1 MSEKSKSSAEVSH
14 AKTSLAQERALA
26 SMVPNHPSGGN
37 MSDSL
42 ASFDPSGLLLKT
54 SSRSEQ
60 EDLTEFSGPWPRS
73 GMMRSG
79 TVFQLPTL
87 ARRIRGT
94 EYGLLPTP
102 SGTSN
107 HGKNHVAGRLDEW
120 GGSSNPFRG
129 TPLGKL
135 HCPRFEEWM
144 MGYPDRWA
152 ELTVSETLSF
162 RKSRRK

>member
-1 MSEKSKSSAEVSH
+1 MSDLLKSSVEDSP
-14 AKTSLAQERALA
+14 AKTSLVQGRVLA
-26 SMVPNHPSGGN
+26 SMGRNHPSGGN
-37 MSDSL
+37 MPVLL
-42 ASFDPSGLLLKT
+42 AKFDQNGSLLKT
-54 SSRSEQ
+54 SSRSDQ
-60 EDLTEFSGPWPRS
+60 GGSTEFSGPWPRS

-79 TVFQLPTL
+79 TVFRLPTL

-120 GGSSNPFRG
+120 GGSTNPFRG
-129 TPLGKL
+129 TPLGRL

-152 ELTVSETLSF
+152 ELTASETLSF
-162 RKSRRK
+162 RKSRQR

>member
-1 MSEKSKSSAEVSH
+1 MSERLKSSAEDSP
-14 AKTSLAQERALA
+14 AKTYLARERVLA
-26 SMVPNHPSGGN
+26 SMVHNPPSGGN
-37 MSDSL
+37 MPVLL
-42 ASFDPSGLLLKT
+42 ASFNQSGSLLKT
-54 SSRSEQ
+54 SSRSGREGS
-60 EDLTEFSGPWPRS
+60 TEFCGPWPRS

-87 ARRIRGT
+87 VRRIRGT

-102 SGTSN
+102 TGTSN

-120 GGSSNPFRG
+120 GGSTNPIRG

-152 ELTVSETLSF
+152 ELIASETLSF
-162 RKSRRK
+162 RKSRQK

>member
-1 MSEKSKSSAEVSH
+1 MSEKSTLSAGASP
-14 AKTSLAQERALA
+14 AKTSQAQERMLA
-26 SMVPNHPSGGN
+26 STGLSHPSGGN
-37 MSDSL
+37 MPVSL
-42 ASFDPSGLLLKT
+42 AKFDQNGSLLRT
-54 SSRSEQ
+54 SSRSAQ
-60 EDLTEFSGPWPRS
+60 GASSEFSGPWPRS

-79 TVFQLPTL
+79 TVFRLPTL

-120 GGSSNPFRG
+120 GGSTNPFRG
-129 TPLGKL
+129 TPLGRL

-152 ELTVSETLSF
+152 ELTASETLSF
-162 RKSRRK
+162 RKSRQR